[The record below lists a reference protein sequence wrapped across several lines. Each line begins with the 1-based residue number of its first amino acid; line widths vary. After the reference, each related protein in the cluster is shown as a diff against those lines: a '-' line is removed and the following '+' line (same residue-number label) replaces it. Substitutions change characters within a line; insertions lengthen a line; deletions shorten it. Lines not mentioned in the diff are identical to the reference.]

1 MPHARGTSTAD
12 ALHQLE
18 RNSRRLSGDS
28 GGRSSLATWVER
40 LGDALLGRTT
50 KDELQRSECCHA
62 VRYAIWNRTSTQPE
76 RSEAPARRHE
86 GGRGGV
92 GQGQGRGRW
101 QRGLHQEA
109 RVVAV
114 WRRRHRPPLPHLW
127 RRRGAPP
134 AAPQR
139 LVWRQREDVGR
150 FLFAVGRACV
160 LCALNSVGC

>member
-1 MPHARGTSTAD
+1 MKKKRHLRSVLLCPRRRRHRVGHAWGTSTAD

-18 RNSRRLSGDS
+18 RNSRRLSGSS

-40 LGDALLGRTT
+40 LDDALLGRTT
-50 KDELQRSECCHA
+50 KDELQRSECCRA
-62 VRYAIWNRTSTQPE
+62 VRYAIWSRTSTQPK

-92 GQGQGRGRW
+92 GRGQGRGRW
-101 QRGLHQEA
+101 QSGLHQEA

-127 RRRGAPP
+127 RRHGAPRYH
-134 AAPQR
+134 R
-139 LVWRQREDVGR
+139 LHRSGSW
-150 FLFAVGRACV
+150 
-160 LCALNSVGC
+160 